1 MCALNQRL
9 LRETEDSV
17 LTLDLATYQTE
28 DVAQWLCAL
37 QHRAMCSVSVDKATL
52 VVGLARLDVFLGL
65 RGEEAKV
72 LLYPIKE
79 DLEEEIK

>member
-1 MCALNQRL
+1 MCAVNKRL
-9 LRETEDSV
+9 LRETEDNV

-28 DVAQWLCAL
+28 DAAQWLCAL

-52 VVGLARLDVFLGL
+52 VVGLVRLDAFLGL
-65 RGEEAKV
+65 REEEVKV
-72 LLYPIKE
+72 LLYLIKE